1 MLVGL
6 VYVGRVDAAVI
17 ISHSS
22 IETKQLS
29 TSQLRRIY
37 TMRQTTWANGQAIVV
52 YTLPSSHPVHQEFTK
67 KELKIFPYQLDKM
80 WIKLTFS
87 GLAKPPIKVNTM
99 EELINAVKST
109 PGAIGYVN
117 PNASL
122 DGLNVI
128 AMEAK

>member
-1 MLVGL
+1 M
-6 VYVGRVDAAVI
+6 YVGRVEAVVI
-17 ISHSS
+17 ISHPA

-37 TMRQTTWANGQAIVV
+37 TMRQTTWAAGQAIVV
-52 YTLPSSHPVHQEFTK
+52 YTLPSSHPDHQAFTK
-67 KELKIFPYQLDKM
+67 QELKIFPYQLDKM

-87 GLAKPPIKVNTM
+87 GLAKPPIKVDTM
-99 EELINAVKST
+99 EELIIAVKST

-117 PNASL
+117 QNASL